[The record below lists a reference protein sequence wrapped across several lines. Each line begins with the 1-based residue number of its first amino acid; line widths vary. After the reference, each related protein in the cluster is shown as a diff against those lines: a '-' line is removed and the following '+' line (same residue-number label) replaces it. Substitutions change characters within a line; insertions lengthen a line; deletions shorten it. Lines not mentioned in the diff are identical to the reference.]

1 MSGTQ
6 PEGRAATQQGC
17 HGQPR
22 MYLRKGE
29 PVTRKPPKSEE
40 ARRFEALAKRLVSV
54 PKKEI
59 ARKTE
64 EYEKAKQ
71 KRKPA

>member
-1 MSGTQ
+1 
-6 PEGRAATQQGC
+6 
-17 HGQPR
+17 